1 MMQQENATAVQPGS
15 GSGLEEAPDSPIRSG
30 QLTLV
35 FAQRSD
41 TGRVRSHNE
50 DAMGHLI
57 PPDGRQR
64 ARKGAIYLVADGM
77 GGHQAGE
84 VASRQA
90 IAVSIERYFADGSR
104 DVTTSLVRALRAANR
119 EIYEQAQADPS
130 KAGMG
135 TTLVAAVIVADKVY
149 VANVGDSRAYVLG
162 EQGIAQVTDDH
173 SWVSEQVR
181 AGLLT
186 PDQARGHPQRNL
198 VTRALGTRP
207 SVEIDVF
214 EGAIAPG
221 DVVLLCSDGLTN
233 LLEDEEIAAI
243 LRQHPPEEAAQA
255 LVEAANQ
262 RGGPDNITVMVVAAA
277 QESPGAEPA
286 RSRPAWLERLGRAL
300 RRGGGS
306 EENA

>member
-1 MMQQENATAVQPGS
+1 MQQEIEPVVQPGS
-15 GSGLEEAPDSPIRSG
+15 GPTPADAPSSPVLSGS
-30 QLTLV
+30 LTLTY
-35 FAQRSD
+35 AQRSD

-50 DAMGHLI
+50 DAVGHLV

-64 ARKGAIYLVADGM
+64 ARKGLLFLVADGM

-90 IAVSIERYFADGSR
+90 IAVSTERYYADGSR
-104 DVTTSLVRALRAANR
+104 DVATSLLRALRAANR
-119 EIYEQAQADPS
+119 AIYEQAQSDPS

-135 TTLVAAVIVADKVY
+135 TTLVAAAIVADKVY

-181 AGLLT
+181 AGLLA

-207 SVEIDVF
+207 TVEIDVF
-214 EGAIAPG
+214 EGSIAPG

-243 LRQHPPEEAAQA
+243 LREQPAREAAQS
-255 LVEAANQ
+255 LVEAANG
-262 RGGPDNITVMVVAAA
+262 RGGTDNITVVVVGAARETA
-277 QESPGAEPA
+277 GGEAA
-286 RSRPAWLERLGRAL
+286 KSRPAWLERLGSML
-300 RRGGGS
+300 RRGRRPEKNG
-306 EENA
+306 